1 MTTPTDADF
10 RHNAAGEPRA
20 LGLYDPKTIMTAA
33 ERALLLIWTRN
44 RRMLWLKKG

>member
-20 LGLYDPKTIMTAA
+20 LGLYDPKNDHDSCGTGFIVNLDAKPTH
-33 ERALLLIWTRN
+33 ALVE
-44 RRMLWLKKG
+44 KG